1 MCAKTQN
8 FLKMLQFHKKYFLL
22 TLMLFISE
30 VLIALYMHDKF
41 IRPYFG
47 DVLVVILIYCFLKSF
62 LNLPVYP
69 TVLGVLIFSFFIEW
83 TQHLNLITI
92 LGLQDSEIA
101 KALLGNSFAWM
112 DVACYTFGI
121 LIIILIEKVFFKN
134 QKL

>member
-1 MCAKTQN
+1 
-8 FLKMLQFHKKYFLL
+8 MLQFHKKYFLL
-22 TLMLFISE
+22 TLIIFISE

-69 TVLGVLIFSFFIEW
+69 TALGVLIFSFFVEW

-112 DVACYTFGI
+112 DIGCYTSGI
-121 LIIILIEKVFFKN
+121 LIIILVEKVFLKK